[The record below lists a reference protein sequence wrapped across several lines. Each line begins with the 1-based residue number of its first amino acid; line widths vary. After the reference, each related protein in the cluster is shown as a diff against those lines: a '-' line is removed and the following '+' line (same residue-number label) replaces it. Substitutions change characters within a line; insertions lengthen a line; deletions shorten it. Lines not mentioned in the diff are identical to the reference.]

1 MTASDEEEEEE
12 KEREGERETEEEE
25 LPTATGCAPQWPGPQ
40 RPTAQLWLTVPC
52 AQESLLDIP
61 TLVSKA
67 FLHFKLPTA
76 LTRKTLSSQR
86 TPAHFFWCP
95 FSGFPGQPPLPTQ
108 PRGSWAPAFLPP
120 QPRRTL
126 PSVLG
131 LCFPS
136 VLFSGRGPSL
146 ALLAVSFTFCASDA
160 LTSGT
165 VLTLEGL
172 PLPGPPL
179 PSLE

>member
-1 MTASDEEEEEE
+1 MAWPTASHC
-12 KEREGERETEEEE
+12 
-25 LPTATGCAPQWPGPQ
+25 TA
-40 RPTAQLWLTVPC
+40 VPRSP
-52 AQESLLDIP
+52 SLIYPHLSQKP
-61 TLVSKA
+61 SYTSSCSQPSLG
-67 FLHFKLPTA
+67 
-76 LTRKTLSSQR
+76 RKTLSSQR
-86 TPAHFFWCP
+86 PPAHSLWCRR
-95 FSGFPGQPPLPTQ
+95 SGFSQPPLPTR

-126 PSVLG
+126 PSVLS

-136 VLFSGRGPSL
+136 VLCSGRGPSL
-146 ALLAVSFTFCASDA
+146 ALLAVSFTFYVSDA

-165 VLTLEGL
+165 VLTLEAL